1 MRSGITIWV
10 LVTPPM
16 LWSHYTFHIY
26 SIYRISSPRHIPSS
40 IMFFA
45 TSQLSPLSSTDHM
58 DYDHVWS
65 ECVWSQSTHIDEQR
79 QANTHS
85 GPMTTWPAATHS
97 GSIQLRTHKAKSHS
111 PTGPRADF
119 VRGIRQVSGQRRLRP
134 HSSGSIQLRP
144 HKAKSHFRTGSR
156 ADFVRGIRQVSG
168 PRGLR
173 PHSSGSIQ
181 LRPHKAK
188 SHIRTGF
195 TRRLRARDPSGLWT
209 TRAAAT
215 HIGKDSVAP
224 TGSCGQCPHNT
235 GVRL

>member
-1 MRSGITIWV
+1 MDHSGIVIWV

-16 LWSHYTFHIY
+16 LWSHFTFHIY

-97 GSIQLRTHKAKSHS
+97 GSIQLGTHKAKSHS

-119 VRGIRQVSGQRRLRP
+119 VRGIRQ
-134 HSSGSIQLRP
+134 I
-144 HKAKSHFRTGSR
+144 SR
-156 ADFVRGIRQVSG
+156 
-168 PRGLR
+168 
-173 PHSSGSIQ
+173 
-181 LRPHKAK
+181 
-188 SHIRTGF
+188 
-195 TRRLRARDPSGLWT
+195 
-209 TRAAAT
+209 
-215 HIGKDSVAP
+215 
-224 TGSCGQCPHNT
+224 SCGQCKAHTIQPCGCNRPLPANSPTCGRETRPLVAERSPQIGSSHRHL
-235 GVRL
+235 VRESGAVAAALLRHAATVFV

>member
-1 MRSGITIWV
+1 MDHSASPQCGHQHLSSSMFGPVHMGSGIAIWV

-16 LWSHYTFHIY
+16 LWSHFTFHIC

-58 DYDHVWS
+58 DYDHVLS

-97 GSIQLRTHKAKSHS
+97 GSIQLGPETAKSHS

-119 VRGIRQVSGQRRLRP
+119 VRGIRQIS
-134 HSSGSIQLRP
+134 
-144 HKAKSHFRTGSR
+144 
-156 ADFVRGIRQVSG
+156 
-168 PRGLR
+168 
-173 PHSSGSIQ
+173 
-181 LRPHKAK
+181 
-188 SHIRTGF
+188 
-195 TRRLRARDPSGLWT
+195 
-209 TRAAAT
+209 
-215 HIGKDSVAP
+215 
-224 TGSCGQCPHNT
+224 GSCGQGPHNT